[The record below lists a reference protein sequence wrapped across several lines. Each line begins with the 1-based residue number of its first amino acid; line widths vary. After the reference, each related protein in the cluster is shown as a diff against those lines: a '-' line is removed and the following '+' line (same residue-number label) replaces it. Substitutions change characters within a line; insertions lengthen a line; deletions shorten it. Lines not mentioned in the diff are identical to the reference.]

1 MQTIRSRLIVVFIVC
16 LAFTSGMAAFH
27 YYNIYILEKKIVLME
42 QFDDF
47 NDQTLELRR
56 YEKNYFLTGKTEHLE
71 QMKYYLSIIEK
82 SFFELEKQMKVVLN
96 ASEYDR
102 CALSL
107 KEYRFIIASIDRPGE
122 NRASG
127 AQALRAKGKIL
138 TSFSEQ
144 LISQKR
150 KRLNKVLSQMRAIP
164 IASSAALVILVIL
177 ISYTIKSDVLRPLM
191 LLQNAAESAGKGV
204 IKPVQP
210 GGHKAGE
217 VSECIAAFNNMI
229 LEINTRQEQ
238 LLQSRKMASIGTFTS
253 GIAHELNNP
262 INNISLIVDTLIEE
276 GENLSAPE
284 RSELYND
291 LMEQAERSSEIVK
304 NLLEFSRTDQ
314 DHFQNI
320 SMQEMVEKTK
330 RLLKNE
336 VKLKQVVFQTRVQ
349 ENLPKVWIDQSRLQQ
364 ALVNLLLNSI
374 QAMPDGGELNLSIE
388 TVPEKEEIRIDVKDT
403 GVGIPAER
411 LDSIFDPFFT
421 TKKEGEGTG
430 LGLSV
435 TYNIIKHHNGRIYVE
450 SAPGEGTCFSI
461 FLPVKT

>member
-1 MQTIRSRLIVVFIVC
+1 
-16 LAFTSGMAAFH
+16 
-27 YYNIYILEKKIVLME
+27 ME
-42 QFDDF
+42 Q
-47 NDQTLELRR
+47 
-56 YEKNYFLTGKTEHLE
+56 
-71 QMKYYLSIIEK
+71 S
-82 SFFELEKQMKVVLN
+82 
-96 ASEYDR
+96 
-102 CALSL
+102 
-107 KEYRFIIASIDRPGE
+107 
-122 NRASG
+122 
-127 AQALRAKGKIL
+127 
-138 TSFSEQ
+138 
-144 LISQKR
+144 
-150 KRLNKVLSQMRAIP
+150 
-164 IASSAALVILVIL
+164 
-177 ISYTIKSDVLRPLM
+177 
-191 LLQNAAESAGKGV
+191 
-204 IKPVQP
+204 
-210 GGHKAGE
+210 
-217 VSECIAAFNNMI
+217 
-229 LEINTRQEQ
+229 
-238 LLQSRKMASIGTFTS
+238 
-253 GIAHELNNP
+253 
-262 INNISLIVDTLIEE
+262 
-276 GENLSAPE
+276 
-284 RSELYND
+284 
-291 LMEQAERSSEIVK
+291 ERSSEIVK

-330 RLLKNE
+330 RLLRNE

>member
-1 MQTIRSRLIVVFIVC
+1 
-16 LAFTSGMAAFH
+16 
-27 YYNIYILEKKIVLME
+27 ME

-56 YEKNYFLTGKTEHLE
+56 YEKNYFLTGKSEHLE
-71 QMKYYLSIIEK
+71 QMKYYLAIIEK
-82 SFFELEKQMKVVLN
+82 SFLELEKQMKVVLN

-107 KEYRFIIASIDRPGE
+107 KEYRLIIESIDRPGD
-122 NRASG
+122 NRTSG
-127 AQALRAKGKIL
+127 AQELRAKGKIL

-150 KRLNKVLSQMRAIP
+150 RRLNKVLSQMRAIP

-177 ISYTIKSDVLRPLM
+177 ISYTIKSDVLGPLV

-204 IKPVQP
+204 IKPVPP

-217 VSECIAAFNNMI
+217 VSECIAAFNNMV

-349 ENLPKVWIDQSRLQQ
+349 ENLPNVWIDQSRLQQ

-388 TVPEKEEIRIDVKDT
+388 TVPGKEEIRIDIKDT

-435 TYNIIKHHNGRIYVE
+435 SYSIIEKNGGRMEVT
-450 SAPGEGTCFSI
+450 SQLGHGACFSI
-461 FLPVKT
+461 FLPANDGE